1 MSGSAK
7 GTLEKPGKNVAAKAG
22 LNKAILD
29 QGWFEFQRQLTYK
42 EQWMGGQVI
51 LINPVNTSRTCSVC
65 NHVARESRKS
75 QEIFECVSC
84 GHRDNADVKA
94 ARNIFAAGRAVLACG
109 DTRRVAVYSPGISCP
124 LGQRGRQV
132 QVAIHRGTLA
142 IMQEMT
148 FFLFDV
154 DGVIVNPLAYRA
166 GVTKTLELLCQRIG
180 LSSID
185 DLLPTEAEISRLESV
200 GVHDVWDMTNIIF
213 ASVLTSI
220 AQSKESAKIALPEI
234 SVEGSWNISLQKNQ
248 SHQSHP

>member
-1 MSGSAK
+1 MLERKLVRAQRKLARRVKFSSNWNKQKRKIQKTHNKIANVRKDFLHKVTSKISKNHAIVILEDLKIRNMSGSAK

-109 DTRRVAVYSPGISCP
+109 DTRRVAV
-124 LGQRGRQV
+124 
-132 QVAIHRGTLA
+132 
-142 IMQEMT
+142 
-148 FFLFDV
+148 
-154 DGVIVNPLAYRA
+154 
-166 GVTKTLELLCQRIG
+166 
-180 LSSID
+180 
-185 DLLPTEAEISRLESV
+185 
-200 GVHDVWDMTNIIF
+200 
-213 ASVLTSI
+213 
-220 AQSKESAKIALPEI
+220 
-234 SVEGSWNISLQKNQ
+234 
-248 SHQSHP
+248 